1 MSTGISRRHFF
12 FGTLLAG
19 VIPRGG
25 FGSVAS
31 LRALGYQSPNEK
43 MNIAGIG
50 AGGRAMSVLGA
61 MESENV
67 VALADVDWARGAEGF
82 KRWEKATKS
91 SSSGNSLRARTCRR
105 PPCIGPIPAI
115 CIPRRA

>member
-1 MSTGISRRHFF
+1 MSKGISRRHFF

-31 LRALGYQSPNEK
+31 LKALGYQSPNEK

-50 AGGRAMSVLGA
+50 VGGRAMQRPRGARGREHRRPGRRGLGA
-61 MESENV
+61 RSRHSK
-67 VALADVDWARGAEGF
+67 LG
-82 KRWEKATKS
+82 
-91 SSSGNSLRARTCRR
+91 
-105 PPCIGPIPAI
+105 
-115 CIPRRA
+115 